1 MSSRSNQGKGNSD
14 SQRANANSGVGLE
27 EILKAED
34 YMIMGLSRIEALAFI
49 ESVTTQNHLR
59 KRMAASSNQ
68 ESNA

>member
-1 MSSRSNQGKGNSD
+1 MSSRSKQGKGNSN
-14 SQRANANSGVGLE
+14 SQRANAISGVGLE

-34 YMIMGLSRIEALAFI
+34 YMIMGLSRIEALAFT